1 LLGVVVAGTKQSKTS
16 RASVRAGAG
25 AASGAVSVLGEV
37 KYVIPLN
44 GGRNAYIRNITTGQT
59 PNLKTDSEA
68 FVAEI
73 RALSAAGHGLK
84 IKAEL
89 EQLAADQPAHGWDAT
104 LKRLEEAEAFS
115 VSA

>member
-1 LLGVVVAGTKQSKTS
+1 MSGKQSKTS

-44 GGRNAYIRNITTGQT
+44 RGKNAYIRNITTGQT
-59 PNLKTDSEA
+59 PNLKTNSDA
-68 FVAEI
+68 FVEEI
-73 RALSAAGHGLK
+73 RTLSAAGHGPK

-89 EQLAADQPAHGWDAT
+89 EQLAADAPDQGWDDT
-104 LKRLEEAEAFS
+104 LKRLIDAEALS
-115 VSA
+115 